1 MKAKKT
7 IALILVMVMVL
18 GLLTVTASADTAGSL
33 GSPANG
39 IKSITI
45 SGAGVH
51 DNEERILTGSS
62 APYNLTYN
70 VKLASGTADGTVVT
84 ATFEKENASNENLVI
99 SSAKP
104 NSILNA
110 VSRKHIKKHASLTY
124 TATVQNG
131 TASMTVYVYPNL
143 SDSVKTYGTYVIN
156 FQLDTVNNPILR
168 NGEGD
173 LNAEIRFG
181 DPAYPMTEP
190 ERYMSFTEDTA
201 SSTNTIAVYNAVY
214 AGPIEDYV
222 PDLYSM
228 YLKDLSKADAT
239 TLKFYSDNMDKIE
252 FRTYDANGNMTPVNT
267 VSATVSKAS
276 PTLSTVVYVKAAGSI
291 EITSSTSTKK
301 VVVNFSEPNYTAGDH
316 SDVLHPE
323 GATAYLPGLTQY
335 ANRGDWGS
343 VSAGGDNLLDPANKI
358 KGYYGFAANG
368 FSLGSLGGYVQYD
381 FHSNPIRNLDTNP
394 YGVDF
399 VVYGNAFNGNP
410 EAAAVQ
416 VYAQEI
422 LTDDGN
428 GNVTYGPYKWYEL
441 AGSMYY
447 SDSAVRN
454 TTVSY
459 TLLKAADDADEETK
473 NNDGVY
479 AAIGNAASTK
489 FSAATTWFPT
499 KGSMNHE
506 ATSGINDTTNTYI
519 TEYTDTTLKFTGVTS
534 IPDSDS
540 NADYAFGYADV
551 TPVPSVKDGTPVNP
565 YTPYTSDKDGGDGF
579 DLAWAVEIGGTT
591 PVKIDNAKYVRIY
604 SAVLYNTGIF
614 GETSPEITGIFRAVG
629 TTSETAAIP
638 TVKLDNTEVA
648 LDEFATQISRNVYYM
663 DYGISNGSTVSISA
677 DSNANVLINGV
688 QTDTFTA
695 TDKTEAV
702 QIVVQ
707 SGTAEAFYL
716 IID

>member
-18 GLLTVTASADTAGSL
+18 GLLTVTASATPAGSL
-33 GSPANG
+33 SSPTNG

-45 SGAGVH
+45 SGANINN
-51 DNEERILTGSS
+51 NEDRTLTGSS

-84 ATFEKENASNENLVI
+84 ATFEKENASNENLVV

-124 TATVQNG
+124 NATVQNG
-131 TASMTVYVYPNL
+131 TATMTVYVYPNL
-143 SDSVKTYGTYVIN
+143 ADSVKTYGTYVIN
-156 FQLDTVNNPILR
+156 FQLAEVNNPITV
-168 NGEGD
+168 NGTQ
-173 LNAEIRFG
+173 IRFG

-190 ERYMSFTEDTA
+190 ERYMSFEAAGTDA
-201 SSTNTIAVYNAVY
+201 YNAVY
-214 AGPIEDYV
+214 AGPTAGFV
-222 PDLYSM
+222 PDLYSL
-228 YLKDLSKADAT
+228 YLKSDAAL
-239 TLKFYSDNMDKIE
+239 TLTSNSTDIV
-252 FRTYDANGNMTPVNT
+252 FRTYDANGNMTETNT
-267 VSATVSKAS
+267 VTGTSGTGYF
-276 PTLSTVVYVKAAGSI
+276 STVIYAKAAGSI
-291 EITSSTSTKK
+291 QVATAGSTTATTI
-301 VVVNFSEPNYTAGDH
+301 NFSAPNDPSSAHDAQ
-316 SDVLHPE
+316 LHPD
-323 GATAYLPGLTQY
+323 GAIAYLPGITQY

-343 VSAGGDNLLDPANKI
+343 ISAGGDNLLDPANKI

-381 FHSNPIRNLDTNP
+381 FSSNPIQNLDTNP

-416 VYAQEI
+416 VYAQEV
-422 LTDDGN
+422 LSDGTL
-428 GNVTYGPYKWYEL
+428 GAYKWYEL

-454 TTVSY
+454 ATVYY
-459 TLLKAADDADEETK
+459 TKDDAGLHAAV
-473 NNDGVY
+473 NGVTHSQDPFTT
-479 AAIGNAASTK
+479 AA
-489 FSAATTWFPT
+489 TWFPT

-540 NADYAFGYADV
+540 NVDYAFGYADV

-565 YTPYTSDKDGGDGF
+565 YTPYTSDKVGGDGF

-591 PVKIDNAKYVRIY
+591 PVKVDNAKYVRIY

-629 TTSETAAIP
+629 TTAETASP
-638 TVKLDNTEVA
+638 VTVSINGAGIDPEDDA
-648 LDEFATQISRNVYYM
+648 EQISRNVYY
-663 DYGISNGSTVSISA
+663 YHAGLTAGTAISVSA
-677 DSNANVLINGV
+677 NETANVYINGAYSN
-688 QTDTFTA
+688 TFTTTA
-695 TDKTEAV
+695 NTAAV

-707 SGTAEAFYL
+707 SGTAEAFIL
-716 IID
+716 VID

>member
-1 MKAKKT
+1 MKAKKAL
-7 IALILVMVMVL
+7 ALILVLVMVL

-33 GSPANG
+33 GSPTNG

-45 SGAGVH
+45 TGANINS
-51 DNEERILTGSS
+51 NEDRTLTGSS

-70 VKLASGTADGTVVT
+70 VLLASGTADGTVVT
-84 ATFEKENASNENLVI
+84 ATFEKENASNENLVV

-124 TATVQNG
+124 NATVQNG
-131 TASMTVYVYPNL
+131 TATMTVYVYPNL
-143 SDSVKTYGTYVIN
+143 ADSVKSYGTYVIN
-156 FQLDTVNNPILR
+156 FQLAEVNNPITV
-168 NGEGD
+168 NGTQ
-173 LNAEIRFG
+173 IRFG

-190 ERYMSFTEDTA
+190 ERYMSFEA
-201 SSTNTIAVYNAVY
+201 AGTNAYNAVY
-214 AGPIEDYV
+214 AGPTAGFV
-222 PDLYSM
+222 PDLYSL
-228 YLKDLSKADAT
+228 YLKSDAAL
-239 TLKFYSDNMDKIE
+239 TLTSNSTDIV
-252 FRTYDANGNMTPVNT
+252 FRTYDANGNMTETNT
-267 VSATVSKAS
+267 VTGTSGTGYF
-276 PTLSTVVYVKAAGSI
+276 STVVYVKAAGSI
-291 EITSSTSTKK
+291 SVSKAGSTVATI
-301 VVVNFSEPNYTAGDH
+301 NFSAPNDPSAVH
-316 SDVLHPE
+316 NAQLHPE

-343 VSAGGDNLLDPANKI
+343 ISAGGDNLLDPANKI

-416 VYAQEI
+416 VYAQEV

-428 GNVTYGPYKWYEL
+428 GNITYGPYKWYEL

-454 TTVSY
+454 ATVYY
-459 TLLKAADDADEETK
+459 TKDDAGLHATV
-473 NNDGVY
+473 NGVIHSQNPFTT
-479 AAIGNAASTK
+479 AA
-489 FSAATTWFPT
+489 TWFPT
-499 KGSMNHE
+499 KSGMNHE
-506 ATSGINDTTNTYI
+506 ATSGINNTLTNSYI

-629 TTSETAAIP
+629 TSGTTASSDYAP
-638 TVKLDNTEVA
+638 TVSVGSKEAELTTVVTTNMGTQEVA
-648 LDEFATQISRNVYYM
+648 VGKKTGYVKVTSNAEHIYIN
-663 DYGISNGSTVSISA
+663 GIAVTSGDVISISSLSA
-677 DSNANVLINGV
+677 
-688 QTDTFTA
+688 TA
-695 TDKTEAV
+695 KSV
-702 QIVVQ
+702 QIITQ
-707 SGTAEAFYL
+707 NGTESPYITVL
-716 IID
+716 NLTK

>member
-1 MKAKKT
+1 MKAKKAL
-7 IALILVMVMVL
+7 ALILVLVMVL

-33 GSPANG
+33 GSPTNG

-45 SGAGVH
+45 SGANINN
-51 DNEERILTGSS
+51 NEDRTLTGSS

-84 ATFEKENASNENLVI
+84 ATFEKENASNENLVV

-124 TATVQNG
+124 NATVQNG
-131 TASMTVYVYPNL
+131 TATMTVYVYPNL
-143 SDSVKTYGTYVIN
+143 ADSVKSYGTYVIN
-156 FQLDTVNNPILR
+156 FQLAEVNNPITV
-168 NGEGD
+168 NGTQ
-173 LNAEIRFG
+173 IRFG

-190 ERYMSFTEDTA
+190 ERYMSFEA
-201 SSTNTIAVYNAVY
+201 AGTNAYNAVY
-214 AGPIEDYV
+214 AGPTAGFV
-222 PDLYSM
+222 PDLYSL
-228 YLKDLSKADAT
+228 YLKSDAAL
-239 TLKFYSDNMDKIE
+239 TLTSNSTDVV
-252 FRTYDANGNMTPVNT
+252 FRTYDANGNMTEKNSVT
-267 VSATVSKAS
+267 GTSGDGYF
-276 PTLSTVVYVKAAGSI
+276 STVIYAKAAGSI
-291 EITSSTSTKK
+291 QVATAGSTTATTI
-301 VVVNFSEPNYTAGDH
+301 NFSAPNDPSAVH
-316 SDVLHPE
+316 NAQLHPE

-416 VYAQEI
+416 VYAQEV
-422 LTDDGN
+422 LSDGTL
-428 GNVTYGPYKWYEL
+428 GDYKWYEL

-454 TTVSY
+454 ATVYYTKDNAGLHAAVNGVTHSQDPFTT
-459 TLLKAADDADEETK
+459 AA
-473 NNDGVY
+473 
-479 AAIGNAASTK
+479 
-489 FSAATTWFPT
+489 TWFPT
-499 KGSMNHE
+499 KSDMNHE
-506 ATSGINDTTNTYI
+506 ATSGINNTLTNTYI
-519 TEYTDTTLKFTGVTS
+519 TEYTANTLKFAGITS

-579 DLAWAVEIGGTT
+579 DLAWAVDISTGE
-591 PVKIDNAKYVRIY
+591 PVKVNNAKYVRIY

-614 GETSPEITGIFRAVG
+614 GETSPEITGIFRTNG
-629 TTSETAAIP
+629 TVTAATTATP
-638 TVKLDNTEVA
+638 TVKVNGQTVTPAVA
-648 LDEFATQISRNVYYM
+648 GEEIPVVTGTTDEEALISVVAT
-663 DYGISNGSTVSISA
+663 
-677 DSNANVLINGV
+677 DSSHVFINDAIANEHSF
-688 QTDTFTA
+688 TFTEDE
-695 TDKTEAV
+695 TLIRVIV
-702 QIVVQ
+702 QDD
-707 SGTAEAFYL
+707 STAAPYIGYIKLQGER
-716 IID
+716 

>member
-1 MKAKKT
+1 MKAKKAL
-7 IALILVMVMVL
+7 ALILVLVMVL

-33 GSPANG
+33 GSPTNG

-45 SGAGVH
+45 SGANINN
-51 DNEERILTGSS
+51 NEDRTLTGSS

-84 ATFEKENASNENLVI
+84 ATFEKENASNENLVV

-124 TATVQNG
+124 NATVQNG
-131 TASMTVYVYPNL
+131 TATMTVYVYPNL
-143 SDSVKTYGTYVIN
+143 ADSVKSYGTYVIN
-156 FQLDTVNNPILR
+156 FQLAEVNNPITV
-168 NGEGD
+168 NGTQ
-173 LNAEIRFG
+173 IRFG

-190 ERYMSFTEDTA
+190 ERYMSFEA
-201 SSTNTIAVYNAVY
+201 AGTNAYNAVY
-214 AGPIEDYV
+214 AGPTAGFV
-222 PDLYSM
+222 PDLYSL
-228 YLKDLSKADAT
+228 YLKSDAAL
-239 TLKFYSDNMDKIE
+239 TLTSNSTDVV
-252 FRTYDANGNMTPVNT
+252 FRTYDANGNMTEKNSVT
-267 VSATVSKAS
+267 GTSGEGYF
-276 PTLSTVVYVKAAGSI
+276 STVIYAKAAGSI
-291 EITSSTSTKK
+291 QVTTAGSTTATTI
-301 VVVNFSEPNYTAGDH
+301 NFSAPNDPSAVH
-316 SDVLHPE
+316 NAQLHPE

-343 VSAGGDNLLDPANKI
+343 VSTGGDNLLDPANKI

-506 ATSGINDTTNTYI
+506 ATSGINNALTNTYI
-519 TEYTDTTLKFTGVTS
+519 TEYTANTLKFAGITS

-614 GETSPEITGIFRAVG
+614 GETSPEITGIFRTNGNDGSTTGAEIVILDNATREIPYETENMGYRSLTAGTYFLGSDAENVYVNETAIDASEGYVLTITAGQTVRIVAQSGKQAPYVTVIVG
-629 TTSETAAIP
+629 T
-638 TVKLDNTEVA
+638 N
-648 LDEFATQISRNVYYM
+648 
-663 DYGISNGSTVSISA
+663 
-677 DSNANVLINGV
+677 
-688 QTDTFTA
+688 
-695 TDKTEAV
+695 
-702 QIVVQ
+702 
-707 SGTAEAFYL
+707 
-716 IID
+716 

>member
-1 MKAKKT
+1 MKAKKAL
-7 IALILVMVMVL
+7 ALILVLVMVL

-45 SGAGVH
+45 SGANINN
-51 DNEERILTGSS
+51 NEDRTLTGSS

-84 ATFEKENASNENLVI
+84 ATFEKENASNENLVV

-124 TATVQNG
+124 NATVQNG
-131 TASMTVYVYPNL
+131 TATMTVYVYPNL
-143 SDSVKTYGTYVIN
+143 ADSVKSYGTYVIN
-156 FQLDTVNNPILR
+156 FQLAEVNNPITV
-168 NGEGD
+168 NGTQ
-173 LNAEIRFG
+173 IRFG

-190 ERYMSFTEDTA
+190 ERYMSFEA
-201 SSTNTIAVYNAVY
+201 AGTNAYNAVY
-214 AGPIEDYV
+214 AGPTAGFV
-222 PDLYSM
+222 PDLYSL
-228 YLKDLSKADAT
+228 YLKSDAAL
-239 TLKFYSDNMDKIE
+239 TLTSNSTDIV
-252 FRTYDANGNMTPVNT
+252 FRTYDANGNMTETNT
-267 VSATVSKAS
+267 VTGTSGEGYF
-276 PTLSTVVYVKAAGSI
+276 STVIYVKAAGSI
-291 EITSSTSTKK
+291 QVATAGSTTATTI
-301 VVVNFSEPNYTAGDH
+301 NFSAPNDPSAVH
-316 SDVLHPE
+316 NAQLHPE

-343 VSAGGDNLLDPANKI
+343 VSTGGDNLLDPANKI

-416 VYAQEI
+416 VYAQEV

-428 GNVTYGPYKWYEL
+428 GNITYGPYKWYEL

-454 TTVSY
+454 ATVYYTKDNAGLHAAVNGVTHSQDPFTT
-459 TLLKAADDADEETK
+459 AA
-473 NNDGVY
+473 
-479 AAIGNAASTK
+479 
-489 FSAATTWFPT
+489 TWFPT
-499 KGSMNHE
+499 KSGMNHE
-506 ATSGINDTTNTYI
+506 ATSGINNTLTNTYI

-565 YTPYTSDKDGGDGF
+565 YTPYTSDKVGGDGF

-629 TTSETAAIP
+629 TTGTTATKDLVVKRGTRP
-638 TVKLDNTEVA
+638 TVETSNMGTSEETVNPGTYTYNIFTDAE
-648 LDEFATQISRNVYYM
+648 NVFV
-663 DYGISNGSTVSISA
+663 NET
-677 DSNANVLINGV
+677 
-688 QTDTFTA
+688 
-695 TDKTEAV
+695 
-702 QIVVQ
+702 
-707 SGTAEAFYL
+707 
-716 IID
+716 

>member
-18 GLLTVTASADTAGSL
+18 GLLTVTASATPAGSL
-33 GSPANG
+33 SSPTNG

-45 SGAGVH
+45 SGANINN
-51 DNEERILTGSS
+51 NEDRTLTGSS

-84 ATFEKENASNENLVI
+84 ATFEKENASNENLVV

-124 TATVQNG
+124 NATVQNG
-131 TASMTVYVYPNL
+131 TATMTVYVYPNL
-143 SDSVKTYGTYVIN
+143 ADSVKSYGTYVIN
-156 FQLDTVNNPILR
+156 FQLADVNNPITV
-168 NGEGD
+168 NGTQ
-173 LNAEIRFG
+173 IRFG

-190 ERYMSFTEDTA
+190 ERYMSFEA
-201 SSTNTIAVYNAVY
+201 AGTNAYNAVY
-214 AGPIEDYV
+214 AGPTAGFV
-222 PDLYSM
+222 PDLYSL
-228 YLKDLSKADAT
+228 YLKSDAAL
-239 TLKFYSDNMDKIE
+239 TLTSNSTDIV
-252 FRTYDANGNMTPVNT
+252 FRTYDANGNMTETNT
-267 VSATVSKAS
+267 VTGTSGTGYF
-276 PTLSTVVYVKAAGSI
+276 STVIYAKAAGSI
-291 EITSSTSTKK
+291 QVATAGSTTATTI
-301 VVVNFSEPNYTAGDH
+301 NFSAPNDPSSAHDAQ
-316 SDVLHPE
+316 LHPD
-323 GATAYLPGLTQY
+323 GAIAYIPGLTQY

-343 VSAGGDNLLDPANKI
+343 ISTGGNNLLTPATKV
-358 KGYYGFAANG
+358 KGYKGFAANG

-381 FHSNPIRNLDTNP
+381 FSSNPIQNLDTNP

-416 VYAQEI
+416 VYAQEV
-422 LTDDGN
+422 LSDGTL
-428 GNVTYGPYKWYEL
+428 GAYKWYEL

-454 TTVSY
+454 ATVYYTKDNAGLHAAVNGVTHSQDPFTT
-459 TLLKAADDADEETK
+459 AA
-473 NNDGVY
+473 
-479 AAIGNAASTK
+479 
-489 FSAATTWFPT
+489 TWFPT
-499 KGSMNHE
+499 KGGMSHE
-506 ATSGINDTTNTYI
+506 ATSGINNTLTNTYI

-534 IPDSDS
+534 VPDSDS

-579 DLAWAVEIGGTT
+579 DLAWAVELGSMK
-591 PVKIDNAKYVRIY
+591 PVKINNAKYVRIY

-629 TTSETAAIP
+629 TTGSTATTDLEIQDSEGAVDTTNMGYVQVYADTHTIYSS
-638 TVKLDNTEVA
+638 E
-648 LDEFATQISRNVYYM
+648 ENVY
-663 DYGISNGSTVSISA
+663 V
-677 DSNANVLINGV
+677 NGV
-688 QTDTFTA
+688 AVDASGTDGYSFDIDVGQTVRIIT
-695 TDKTEAV
+695 
-702 QIVVQ
+702 Q
-707 SGTAEAFYL
+707 SGTEAPYITVL
-716 IID
+716 YCS

>member
-18 GLLTVTASADTAGSL
+18 GLLTVTASATPAGSL
-33 GSPANG
+33 SSPTNG

-45 SGAGVH
+45 SGANINN
-51 DNEERILTGSS
+51 NEDRTLTGSS

-84 ATFEKENASNENLVI
+84 ATFEKENASNENLVV

-124 TATVQNG
+124 NATVQNG
-131 TASMTVYVYPNL
+131 TATMTVYVYPNL
-143 SDSVKTYGTYVIN
+143 ADSVKTYGTYVIN
-156 FQLDTVNNPILR
+156 FQLAEVNNPITV
-168 NGEGD
+168 NGTQ
-173 LNAEIRFG
+173 IRFG

-190 ERYMSFTEDTA
+190 ERYMSFEAAGTDA
-201 SSTNTIAVYNAVY
+201 YNAVY
-214 AGPIEDYV
+214 AGPTAGFV
-222 PDLYSM
+222 PDLYSL
-228 YLKDLSKADAT
+228 YLKSDAAL
-239 TLKFYSDNMDKIE
+239 TLTSNSTDIV
-252 FRTYDANGNMTPVNT
+252 FRTYDANGNMTETNT
-267 VSATVSKAS
+267 VTGTSGTGYF
-276 PTLSTVVYVKAAGSI
+276 STVIYVKAAGSI
-291 EITSSTSTKK
+291 QVATAGSTTATTI
-301 VVVNFSEPNYTAGDH
+301 NFSEPNDPSSVHNAQ
-316 SDVLHPE
+316 LHPD
-323 GATAYLPGLTQY
+323 GAIAYLPGITQY

-343 VSAGGDNLLDPANKI
+343 ISTDGNNLLTPATKV
-358 KGYYGFAANG
+358 KGYKGFAANG

-381 FHSNPIRNLDTNP
+381 FSSNPIQNLDTNP

-416 VYAQEI
+416 VYAQEV
-422 LTDDGN
+422 LSDGTL
-428 GNVTYGPYKWYEL
+428 GAYKWYEL

-454 TTVSY
+454 ATVYY
-459 TLLKAADDADEETK
+459 TKDDAGLHATV
-473 NNDGVY
+473 NGVIHSQNPFTT
-479 AAIGNAASTK
+479 AA
-489 FSAATTWFPT
+489 TWFPT
-499 KGSMNHE
+499 KGGMSHE
-506 ATSGINDTTNTYI
+506 ATSGINNTLTNTYI

-579 DLAWAVEIGGTT
+579 DLAWAVELGSMT

-614 GETSPEITGIFRAVG
+614 GETSPEITGIFRTNGNDGSTTGAEIVILDNATREIPYETENMGYRSLTAGTYFLGSDAENVYVNETAIDASEGYVLTITAGQTVRIVAQSGKQAPYVTVIVG
-629 TTSETAAIP
+629 T
-638 TVKLDNTEVA
+638 N
-648 LDEFATQISRNVYYM
+648 
-663 DYGISNGSTVSISA
+663 
-677 DSNANVLINGV
+677 
-688 QTDTFTA
+688 
-695 TDKTEAV
+695 
-702 QIVVQ
+702 
-707 SGTAEAFYL
+707 
-716 IID
+716 

>member
-1 MKAKKT
+1 MKAKKAL
-7 IALILVMVMVL
+7 ALILVLVMVL

-33 GSPANG
+33 GSPTNG

-45 SGAGVH
+45 TGANINS
-51 DNEERILTGSS
+51 NEDRTLTGSS

-70 VKLASGTADGTVVT
+70 VLLASGTADGTVVT
-84 ATFEKENASNENLVI
+84 ATFEKENASNENLVV

-131 TASMTVYVYPNL
+131 TATMTVYVYPNL
-143 SDSVKTYGTYVIN
+143 ADSVKSYGTYVIN
-156 FQLDTVNNPILR
+156 FQLADVNNPITV
-168 NGEGD
+168 NGTQ
-173 LNAEIRFG
+173 IRFG

-190 ERYMSFTEDTA
+190 ERYMSFEA
-201 SSTNTIAVYNAVY
+201 AGTNAYNAVY
-214 AGPIEDYV
+214 AGPTAGFV
-222 PDLYSM
+222 PDLYSL
-228 YLKDLSKADAT
+228 YLKSDAAL
-239 TLKFYSDNMDKIE
+239 TLTSNSTDIV
-252 FRTYDANGNMTPVNT
+252 FRTYDANGNMTETNT
-267 VSATVSKAS
+267 VTGTSGTGYF
-276 PTLSTVVYVKAAGSI
+276 STVIYAKAAGSI
-291 EITSSTSTKK
+291 QVTTAGSTTATTI
-301 VVVNFSEPNYTAGDH
+301 NFSAPNDPSSAHDAQ
-316 SDVLHPE
+316 LHPD
-323 GATAYLPGLTQY
+323 GAIAYIPGLTQY

-343 VSAGGDNLLDPANKI
+343 ISTGGNNLLTPATKV
-358 KGYYGFAANG
+358 KGYKGFAANG

-381 FHSNPIRNLDTNP
+381 FSSNPIQNLDTNP

-416 VYAQEI
+416 VYAQKV
-422 LTDDGN
+422 LSDGTL
-428 GNVTYGPYKWYEL
+428 GDYKWYEL

-454 TTVSY
+454 ATVYY
-459 TLLKAADDADEETK
+459 TKDDAGLHAAV
-473 NNDGVY
+473 NGVTHSQDPFTT
-479 AAIGNAASTK
+479 AAA
-489 FSAATTWFPT
+489 WFPT
-499 KGSMNHE
+499 KGGMSHE
-506 ATSGINDTTNTYI
+506 ATSGINNTLTNSYI

-579 DLAWAVEIGGTT
+579 DLAWAVELGSMK

-614 GETSPEITGIFRAVG
+614 GETSPEITGIFRVVG
-629 TTSETAAIP
+629 TTGTTATKRL
-638 TVKLDNTEVA
+638 TVKNGTQSILGINDR
-648 LDEFATQISRNVYYM
+648 ATKEYTVNPGTTTLSITSAAENVYV
-663 DYGISNGSTVSISA
+663 NE
-677 DSNANVLINGV
+677 NAVAC
-688 QTDTFTA
+688 DTTPYEYTTTMA
-695 TDKTEAV
+695 AGETRYV
-702 QIVVQ
+702 RIVTQ
-707 SGTAEAFYL
+707 SGNEAAFVTVIKL
-716 IID
+716 NCVNSGT

>member
-1 MKAKKT
+1 MKAKKAL
-7 IALILVMVMVL
+7 ALILVLVMVL

-33 GSPANG
+33 GSPTNG

-45 SGAGVH
+45 TGANINN
-51 DNEERILTGSS
+51 NEDRTLTGSS

-84 ATFEKENASNENLVI
+84 ATFEKENASNENLVV

-124 TATVQNG
+124 NATVQNG
-131 TASMTVYVYPNL
+131 TATMTVYVYPNL
-143 SDSVKTYGTYVIN
+143 ADSVKSYGTYVIN
-156 FQLDTVNNPILR
+156 FQLAEVNNPITV
-168 NGEGD
+168 NGTQ
-173 LNAEIRFG
+173 IRFG

-190 ERYMSFTEDTA
+190 ERYMSFEA
-201 SSTNTIAVYNAVY
+201 AGTNAYNAVY
-214 AGPIEDYV
+214 AGPTAGFV
-222 PDLYSM
+222 PDLYSL
-228 YLKDLSKADAT
+228 YLKSDAAL
-239 TLKFYSDNMDKIE
+239 TLTSNSTDIV
-252 FRTYDANGNMTPVNT
+252 FRTYDANGNMTETNT
-267 VSATVSKAS
+267 VTGTSGTGYF
-276 PTLSTVVYVKAAGSI
+276 STVIYVKAAGSI
-291 EITSSTSTKK
+291 QVATAGSTTATTI
-301 VVVNFSEPNYTAGDH
+301 NFSAPNDPSSAHDAQ
-316 SDVLHPE
+316 LHPD
-323 GATAYLPGLTQY
+323 GAIAYLPGITQY

-343 VSAGGDNLLDPANKI
+343 ISAGGDNLLDPANKI

-381 FHSNPIRNLDTNP
+381 FSSNPIQNLDTNP

-416 VYAQEI
+416 VYAQEVRA
-422 LTDDGN
+422 DGTL
-428 GNVTYGPYKWYEL
+428 GEYKWYEL

-447 SDSAVRN
+447 SGSAVRN
-454 TTVSY
+454 ATVSY
-459 TLLKAADDADEETK
+459 TLASNGAITAKV
-473 NNDGVY
+473 NDTVHSQNPFVT
-479 AAIGNAASTK
+479 NAA
-489 FSAATTWFPT
+489 WFPT
-499 KGSMNHE
+499 KSGMNHE
-506 ATSGINDTTNTYI
+506 ATSGVNNALTNTYI
-519 TEYTDTTLKFTGVTS
+519 TEYTANTLKFAGITS

-614 GETSPEITGIFRAVG
+614 GETSPEITGIFRTNSNTVG
-629 TTSETAAIP
+629 SGEYTATPSVTIGGN
-638 TVKLDNTEVA
+638 TVTLSKTAGE
-648 LDEFATQISRNVYYM
+648 M
-663 DYGISNGSTVSISA
+663 STVTISK
-677 DSNANVLINGV
+677 N
-688 QTDTFTA
+688 TA
-695 TDKTEAV
+695 TD
-702 QIVVQ
+702 VVVTAGADHVIYMNNVTDT
-707 SGTAEAFYL
+707 GTATETVTLARGKSTVMRVIVKDSTDGLPY
-716 IID
+716 IGYVKINAK

>member
-18 GLLTVTASADTAGSL
+18 GLLTVTASATPAGSL
-33 GSPANG
+33 SSPTNG

-45 SGAGVH
+45 SGANINN
-51 DNEERILTGSS
+51 NEDRTLTGSS

-84 ATFEKENASNENLVI
+84 ATFEKENASNENLVV

-124 TATVQNG
+124 NATVQNG
-131 TASMTVYVYPNL
+131 TATMTVYVYPDL

-156 FQLDTVNNPILR
+156 FQLADVNNPITV
-168 NGEGD
+168 NGTQ
-173 LNAEIRFG
+173 IRFG

-190 ERYMSFTEDTA
+190 ERYMSFEA
-201 SSTNTIAVYNAVY
+201 AGTNAYNAVY
-214 AGPIEDYV
+214 AGPTAGFV
-222 PDLYSM
+222 PDLYSL
-228 YLKDLSKADAT
+228 YLKSDAAL
-239 TLKFYSDNMDKIE
+239 TLTSNSTDVV
-252 FRTYDANGNMTPVNT
+252 FRTYDANGNMTEKNSVT
-267 VSATVSKAS
+267 GTSGEGYF
-276 PTLSTVVYVKAAGSI
+276 STVIYAKAAGSI
-291 EITSSTSTKK
+291 QVTTAGSTTATTI
-301 VVVNFSEPNYTAGDH
+301 NFSAPNDPSAVH
-316 SDVLHPE
+316 NAQLHPE

-399 VVYGNAFNGNP
+399 VIYGNAFNGNP

-416 VYAQEI
+416 VYAQEV

-454 TTVSY
+454 ATVYYTKDNAGLHAAVNGVTHSQDPFTT
-459 TLLKAADDADEETK
+459 AA
-473 NNDGVY
+473 
-479 AAIGNAASTK
+479 
-489 FSAATTWFPT
+489 TWFPT
-499 KGSMNHE
+499 KSDMNHE
-506 ATSGINDTTNTYI
+506 ATSGINNTLTNTYI
-519 TEYTDTTLKFTGVTS
+519 TEYTANTLKFAGITS

-629 TTSETAAIP
+629 TTGSAATSDLMLVSTELISTTNGGYQEVDAGNYRIRSTEENVYLNETAVDVSTP
-638 TVKLDNTEVA
+638 YQFTVE
-648 LDEFATQISRNVYYM
+648 S
-663 DYGISNGSTVSISA
+663 G
-677 DSNANVLINGV
+677 
-688 QTDTFTA
+688 
-695 TDKTEAV
+695 KTYR
-702 QIVVQ
+702 IVTQ
-707 SGTAEAFYL
+707 SGTEAPY
-716 IID
+716 ITVIKGK

>member
-1 MKAKKT
+1 MKAKKAL
-7 IALILVMVMVL
+7 ALILVLVMVL

-33 GSPANG
+33 GSPTNG

-45 SGAGVH
+45 TGANINN
-51 DNEERILTGSS
+51 NEDRTLTGSS

-84 ATFEKENASNENLVI
+84 ATFEKEKASNENLVV

-124 TATVQNG
+124 NATVQNG
-131 TASMTVYVYPNL
+131 TATMTVYVYPNL
-143 SDSVKTYGTYVIN
+143 ADSVKSYGTYVIN
-156 FQLDTVNNPILR
+156 FQLAEVNNPITV
-168 NGEGD
+168 NGTQ
-173 LNAEIRFG
+173 IRFG

-190 ERYMSFTEDTA
+190 ERYMSFEA
-201 SSTNTIAVYNAVY
+201 AGTNAYNAVY
-214 AGPIEDYV
+214 AGPTAGFV
-222 PDLYSM
+222 PDLYSL
-228 YLKDLSKADAT
+228 YLKSDAAL
-239 TLKFYSDNMDKIE
+239 TLTSNSTDVV
-252 FRTYDANGNMTPVNT
+252 FRTYDANGNMTEKNSVT
-267 VSATVSKAS
+267 GTSGDGYF
-276 PTLSTVVYVKAAGSI
+276 STVIYAKAAGSI
-291 EITSSTSTKK
+291 QVATAGSTTATTI
-301 VVVNFSEPNYTAGDH
+301 NFSAPNDPSSAHDAQ
-316 SDVLHPE
+316 LHPD
-323 GATAYLPGLTQY
+323 GAIAYLPGITQY

-343 VSAGGDNLLDPANKI
+343 ISTGGDNLLTPATKV
-358 KGYYGFAANG
+358 KGYKGFAANG

-381 FHSNPIRNLDTNP
+381 FSSNPIQNLDTNP

-416 VYAQEI
+416 VYAQEV
-422 LTDDGN
+422 LSDGTL
-428 GNVTYGPYKWYEL
+428 GDYKWYEL

-454 TTVSY
+454 ATVYYTKDNAGLHAAVNGVTHSQDPFTT
-459 TLLKAADDADEETK
+459 AA
-473 NNDGVY
+473 
-479 AAIGNAASTK
+479 
-489 FSAATTWFPT
+489 TWFPT
-499 KGSMNHE
+499 KSDMNHE
-506 ATSGINDTTNTYI
+506 ATSGINNTLTNTYI
-519 TEYTDTTLKFTGVTS
+519 TEYTANTLKFAGITS

-579 DLAWAVEIGGTT
+579 DLAWAVELGSMK
-591 PVKIDNAKYVRIY
+591 PVKINNAKYVRIY

-629 TTSETAAIP
+629 TTAETASP
-638 TVKLDNTEVA
+638 VTVSINGAGIDPEDDA
-648 LDEFATQISRNVYYM
+648 EQISRNVYY
-663 DYGISNGSTVSISA
+663 YHAGLTAGTAISVSA
-677 DSNANVLINGV
+677 NETANVYINGAYSN
-688 QTDTFTA
+688 TFTTTA
-695 TDKTEAV
+695 NTAAV

-707 SGTAEAFYL
+707 SGTAEAFIL
-716 IID
+716 VID

>member
-1 MKAKKT
+1 MKAKK
-7 IALILVMVMVL
+7 ILALILVTVMVL

-33 GSPANG
+33 GSPTNG

-45 SGAGVH
+45 TGANINS
-51 DNEERILTGSS
+51 NEDRTLTGSS

-84 ATFEKENASNENLVI
+84 ATFEKENASNENLVV

-124 TATVQNG
+124 NATVQNG
-131 TASMTVYVYPNL
+131 TATMTVYVYPNL
-143 SDSVKTYGTYVIN
+143 ADSVKSYGTYVIN
-156 FQLDTVNNPILR
+156 FQLADVNNPITV
-168 NGEGD
+168 NGTQ
-173 LNAEIRFG
+173 IRFG

-190 ERYMSFTEDTA
+190 ERYMSFEA
-201 SSTNTIAVYNAVY
+201 AGTNAYNAVY
-214 AGPIEDYV
+214 AGPTAGFV
-222 PDLYSM
+222 PDLYSL
-228 YLKDLSKADAT
+228 YLKSDAAL
-239 TLKFYSDNMDKIE
+239 TLTSNSTDIV
-252 FRTYDANGNMTPVNT
+252 FRTYDANGNMTETNT
-267 VSATVSKAS
+267 VTGTSGTGYF
-276 PTLSTVVYVKAAGSI
+276 STVIYAKAAGSI
-291 EITSSTSTKK
+291 QVATAGSTTATTI
-301 VVVNFSEPNYTAGDH
+301 NFSAPNDPSAVH
-316 SDVLHPE
+316 NAQLHPE

-343 VSAGGDNLLDPANKI
+343 ISAGGDNLLDPANKI

-416 VYAQEI
+416 VYAQEV

-428 GNVTYGPYKWYEL
+428 GNITYGPYKWYEL

-454 TTVSY
+454 ATVYY
-459 TLLKAADDADEETK
+459 TKDDAGLHAAV
-473 NNDGVY
+473 NGVTHSQDPFTT
-479 AAIGNAASTK
+479 AA
-489 FSAATTWFPT
+489 TWFPT
-499 KGSMNHE
+499 KSDMNHE
-506 ATSGINDTTNTYI
+506 ATSGINNTLTNTYI

-565 YTPYTSDKDGGDGF
+565 YTPYTSDKKGGDGF
-579 DLAWAVEIGGTT
+579 DLAWAVELGSMT

-614 GETSPEITGIFRAVG
+614 GETSPEITGIFRTNGNDGSTTGAEIVILDNATREIPYETENMGYRSLTAGTYFLGSDAENVYVNETAIDASEGYVLTITAGQTVRIVAQSGKQAPYVTVIVG
-629 TTSETAAIP
+629 T
-638 TVKLDNTEVA
+638 N
-648 LDEFATQISRNVYYM
+648 
-663 DYGISNGSTVSISA
+663 
-677 DSNANVLINGV
+677 
-688 QTDTFTA
+688 
-695 TDKTEAV
+695 
-702 QIVVQ
+702 
-707 SGTAEAFYL
+707 
-716 IID
+716 

>member
-18 GLLTVTASADTAGSL
+18 GLLTVTASATPAGSL
-33 GSPANG
+33 SSPTNG

-45 SGAGVH
+45 SGANINN
-51 DNEERILTGSS
+51 NEDRTLTGSS

-84 ATFEKENASNENLVI
+84 ATFEKENASNENLVV

-124 TATVQNG
+124 NATVQNG
-131 TASMTVYVYPNL
+131 TATMTVYVYPDL

-156 FQLDTVNNPILR
+156 FQLADVNNPITV
-168 NGEGD
+168 NGTQ
-173 LNAEIRFG
+173 IRFG

-190 ERYMSFTEDTA
+190 ERYMSFEA
-201 SSTNTIAVYNAVY
+201 AGTNAYNAVY
-214 AGPIEDYV
+214 AGPTAGFV
-222 PDLYSM
+222 PDLYSL
-228 YLKDLSKADAT
+228 YLKSDAAL
-239 TLKFYSDNMDKIE
+239 TLTSNSTDVV
-252 FRTYDANGNMTPVNT
+252 FRTYDANGNMTEKNSVT
-267 VSATVSKAS
+267 GTSGEGYF
-276 PTLSTVVYVKAAGSI
+276 STVIYAKAAGSI
-291 EITSSTSTKK
+291 QVATAGSTTATTI
-301 VVVNFSEPNYTAGDH
+301 NFSAPNDPSSAHDAQ
-316 SDVLHPE
+316 LHPD
-323 GATAYLPGLTQY
+323 GAIAYLPGITQY

-343 VSAGGDNLLDPANKI
+343 ISTGGDNLLTPATKV
-358 KGYYGFAANG
+358 KGYKGFAANG

-381 FHSNPIRNLDTNP
+381 FSSNPIQNLDTNP

-416 VYAQEI
+416 VYAQEV
-422 LTDDGN
+422 LSDGTL
-428 GNVTYGPYKWYEL
+428 GDYKWYEL

-454 TTVSY
+454 ATVYYTKDNAGLHAAVNGVTHSQDPFTT
-459 TLLKAADDADEETK
+459 AA
-473 NNDGVY
+473 
-479 AAIGNAASTK
+479 
-489 FSAATTWFPT
+489 TWFPT
-499 KGSMNHE
+499 KSDMNHE
-506 ATSGINDTTNTYI
+506 ATSGINNTLTNTYI
-519 TEYTDTTLKFTGVTS
+519 TEYTANTLKFAGITS

-629 TTSETAAIP
+629 TTGSAATSDLMLVSTALISTTNGGYQEVDAGNYRIRSTEENVYLNETAVDASTP
-638 TVKLDNTEVA
+638 YQFTVE
-648 LDEFATQISRNVYYM
+648 S
-663 DYGISNGSTVSISA
+663 G
-677 DSNANVLINGV
+677 
-688 QTDTFTA
+688 
-695 TDKTEAV
+695 KTYR
-702 QIVVQ
+702 IVTQ
-707 SGTAEAFYL
+707 SGTEAPY
-716 IID
+716 ITVIKGK

>member
-1 MKAKKT
+1 MKAKKFL
-7 IALILVMVMVL
+7 ALILVTVMVL

-33 GSPANG
+33 GSPTNG

-45 SGAGVH
+45 SGANINN
-51 DNEERILTGSS
+51 NEDRTLTGSS

-84 ATFEKENASNENLVI
+84 ATFEKENASNENLVV

-124 TATVQNG
+124 NATVQNG
-131 TASMTVYVYPNL
+131 TATMTVYVYPNL
-143 SDSVKTYGTYVIN
+143 ADSVKSYGTYVIN
-156 FQLDTVNNPILR
+156 FQLADVNNPITV
-168 NGEGD
+168 NGTQ
-173 LNAEIRFG
+173 IRFG

-190 ERYMSFTEDTA
+190 ERYMSFEA
-201 SSTNTIAVYNAVY
+201 AGTNAYNAVY
-214 AGPIEDYV
+214 AGPTAGFV
-222 PDLYSM
+222 PDLYSL
-228 YLKDLSKADAT
+228 YLKSDAEI
-239 TLKFYSDNMDKIE
+239 TLTSNSTDVV
-252 FRTYDANGNMTPVNT
+252 FRTYDANGNMTEKNSVT
-267 VSATVSKAS
+267 GTSGEGYF
-276 PTLSTVVYVKAAGSI
+276 STVIYAKAAGSI
-291 EITSSTSTKK
+291 QFTTAGSTTATTI
-301 VVVNFSEPNYTAGDH
+301 NFSAPNDPSAVH
-316 SDVLHPE
+316 NAQLHPE

-343 VSAGGDNLLDPANKI
+343 ISAGGDNLLDPANKI

-416 VYAQEI
+416 VYAQEV

-428 GNVTYGPYKWYEL
+428 GNITYGPYKWYEL

-454 TTVSY
+454 ATVYY
-459 TLLKAADDADEETK
+459 TKDDAGLHATV
-473 NNDGVY
+473 NGVIHSQNPFTT
-479 AAIGNAASTK
+479 AA
-489 FSAATTWFPT
+489 TWFPT
-499 KGSMNHE
+499 KSGMNHE
-506 ATSGINDTTNTYI
+506 ATSGINNTLTNSYI